1 MTEKKEIDKT
11 LKTLA
16 ITTIL
21 GIGIAGGSSKM
32 IIDENTK
39 NLFQNI
45 LAGYCTYFGI
55 ATTTISVVFIKD
67 LLLYKKQLLDELKN
81 KNEEIKLTRKEK

>member
-1 MTEKKEIDKT
+1 MIEKKEIDKYF
-11 LKTLA
+11 KTLA

-21 GIGIAGGSSKM
+21 GISIAGGSSKM

-45 LAGYCTYFGI
+45 LAGYGTYFGV
-55 ATTTISVVFIKD
+55 ATTTISLALIKE
-67 LLLYKKQLLDELKN
+67 LLLYKKQLLDESKN
-81 KNEEIKLTRKEK
+81 KKEELKLNRKEK